1 MEIENSYFISI
12 YLDTRVAKK
21 GGKYPV
27 KLRIFTSAP
36 RKQKLYSTGYEF
48 TESEFNSVWESRKPK
63 KEHKDLKVELQAI
76 EAKAHKIAKA
86 LKLFN
91 FEDFERLFLSK
102 SSNHNPD
109 VVFYYNKTIDEY
121 NKKGRIGTAS
131 NYKCSLNS
139 LLKFHKKSSLDFYTI
154 TPHWL
159 EEYEQSLFDAG
170 RSSTTISMYLRSLR
184 SIFNMAIKS
193 ETINKNIYPFGSE
206 KYTVPNSK
214 AVKKALSKEQFNLLL
229 ETEPTNECQ
238 IKAKDFWFFSFY
250 CNGMNIKDI
259 ALLKPSDIKG
269 NNLTFYRAKIKNTK
283 KSSQTQID
291 VVLTDFA
298 RKVIEKYSTST
309 NPPYLFPIISKNDT
323 PLEQHTKIKAFTR
336 FINQHMKKFAKS
348 LELKDIEEIISTYW
362 ARHTFASAIIN
373 GNGSIGY
380 LSKAMGHSNPE
391 TTINYVSSLTDEY
404 KQEMANI
411 LTNF

>member
-1 MEIENSYFISI
+1 MEIENNYFISI
-12 YLDTRVAKK
+12 YLDKRVEKK

-48 TESEFNSVWESRKPK
+48 TENEFKSIWDNPKPR
-63 KEHKDLKVELQAI
+63 KEHKDLKIELQAI
-76 EAKAHKIAKA
+76 EAKAHKIAKTI
-86 LKLFN
+86 KFFN

-102 SSNHNPD
+102 TSNHNPD
-109 VVFYYNKTIDEY
+109 VIFYYNKTIDEFT
-121 NKKGRIGTAS
+121 KKGRIGTAS

-139 LLKFHKKSSLDFYTI
+139 LLKFHKKRNFDFHTI
-154 TPHWL
+154 TPNWL
-159 EEYEQSLFDAG
+159 EAYEQSEYDAG

-184 SIFNMAIKS
+184 SIFNIAIKAES
-193 ETINKNIYPFGSE
+193 INKNIYPFGSD

-214 AVKKALSKEQFNLLL
+214 AVKKALTKEQFKLLL
-229 ETEPTNECQ
+229 DTEPANEYQ
-238 IKAKDFWFFSFY
+238 KKAKDFWFFSFY

-259 ALLKPSDIKG
+259 ALLKPNDIKG

-283 KSSQTQID
+283 KSAQVQID

-298 RKVIEKYSTST
+298 KKVIEKYSTKT
-309 NPPYLFPIISKNDT
+309 NTHYLFPIISKDDT
-323 PLEQHTKIKAFTR
+323 PLAQHKKIQAFTR
-336 FINQHMKKFAKS
+336 FINQHMKKFAQS
-348 LELKDIEEIISTYW
+348 LGLKDVEKIISTYW

-391 TTINYVSSLTDEY
+391 TTINYVSTLTDEY
-404 KQEMANI
+404 KQEMASI